1 MDVTL
6 DVSAVPLTEE
16 QIQTILDTREAL
28 LKEEIVEGK
37 REDVAVA
44 TSVAFG
50 EERRFILPGNTQEYK
65 EYESAQAMIA
75 DQPPLPDPVFTD
87 GDVVPCTYAAGAQL
101 NCLDAHAADFKGMIE
116 EMFAAGPQLKLT
128 KEGIEEQLEHY
139 QEVNLPMVENE

>member
-28 LKEEIVEGK
+28 LKEDVVEGK
-37 REDVAVA
+37 REAVAVA
-44 TSVAFG
+44 TSV
-50 EERRFILPGNTQEYK
+50 LPGNTDEYK

-75 DQPPLPDPVFTD
+75 DQPPLPDPVFSP
-87 GDVVPCTYAAGAQL
+87 GEVVPCTYAAGAQL

-116 EMFAAGPQLKLT
+116 EMFAAGHQLKLT
-128 KEGIEEQLEHY
+128 KEGVEECLEHY